1 MIEKAVIFNGDLDDS
16 KHAVS
21 RIISNYI
28 SAQLEA
34 LNISHTQYNIADSSI
49 PLLDLDF
56 EKLPE
61 SVLEMTDL
69 MTTAD
74 IHFWLSPLYHGAI
87 PGAMKNA
94 LDWMEVTATNPAP
107 YLTDVKIG
115 MICWANGSQ
124 AMQGINNMDAIAK
137 ALRAWPLPYS
147 IPIVRR
153 DLMEKNNPELIAK
166 IYRDKINL
174 LIKIATTKRIK
185 IIE

>member
-1 MIEKAVIFNGDLDDS
+1 MIEKAVIFNGDLDGS

-28 SAQLEA
+28 AAQLGA

-49 PLLDLDF
+49 PLLDLSL

-69 MTTAD
+69 MTAAD

-87 PGAMKNA
+87 PGVMKNA
-94 LDWMEVTATNPAP
+94 LDWMEITATNPTP
-107 YLTDVKIG
+107 YLTDAKIG

-153 DLMEKNNPELIAK
+153 DLLEKNNSRLITK
-166 IYRDKINL
+166 MYRDKINL
-174 LIKIATTKRIK
+174 LIKIATTKRIRV
-185 IIE
+185 IE